1 MHPKPG
7 HLLAGSLLCVTVL
20 LAAGCGG
27 GSTPSTTTTTTTA
40 ATTTTTAM
48 TTTAATTTA
57 AAATTS
63 TMTGTTSTSASGTT
77 GTSTTA
83 AGSLTNASNCAD
95 LTNLSSAFS
104 EAFSGTAGKTLQ
116 QRLALFQQFA
126 SQTPASIRP
135 DFEIIAADYAKI
147 VSALGGATSSGTPSA
162 SEIAS
167 LASLQGSLNEQ
178 QLGQAEAAI
187 GQWAATNCTG
197 G

>member
-7 HLLAGSLLCVTVL
+7 HLLAGSLLCLTVL

-27 GSTPSTTTTTTTA
+27 SSSPSTTSTPATTVATTTTA
-40 ATTTTTAM
+40 TTST
-48 TTTAATTTA
+48 

-63 TMTGTTSTSASGTT
+63 TTMTTGTTSTSASGTT
-77 GTSTTA
+77 TTSTTA
-83 AGSLTNASNCAD
+83 ASSGSLTSASNCAD

-104 EAFSGTAGKTLQ
+104 EAFSGTGGSSLS
-116 QRLALFQQFA
+116 QRLALFQKFA
-126 SQTPASIRP
+126 AQTPSAIRP
-135 DFEIIAADYAKI
+135 DFEIISTDYAKI
-147 VSALGGATSSGTPSA
+147 VAALGGVTASNGTPNPA
-162 SEIAS
+162 EVAK
-167 LASLQGSLNEQ
+167 LASLEGSINEQ